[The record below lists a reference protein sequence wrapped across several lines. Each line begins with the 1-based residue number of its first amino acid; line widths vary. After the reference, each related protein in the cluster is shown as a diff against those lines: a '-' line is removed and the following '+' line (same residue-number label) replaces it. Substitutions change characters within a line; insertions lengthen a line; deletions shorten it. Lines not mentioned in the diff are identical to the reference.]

1 MLRNNIKI
9 AWRSLMKDRQFTL
22 LNLVGLSTGLAC
34 ALFIYLWV
42 TDELSVDK
50 FNTKDSQLFQ
60 VMENRKKAGGIWTSH
75 SSSLPTAEALAKEM
89 PEVEYA
95 TTTSGA
101 ENISL
106 AVNENK
112 DLRADGMYV
121 GKDFFSMFSYNLLQ
135 GNIKQVLPDK
145 NAIALSED
153 LALKLFHTTEN
164 LIGKTVKFQ
173 HEQDYT
179 ISAIFQRPPV
189 NASEQFDFVI
199 SADILKTLY
208 DGADSWF
215 NTGVQTYVLLKQ
227 GTDVGRFNKKI
238 AGFIEAKTNNE
249 LKHRTPFLKKYSDIY
264 LYDEYE
270 NGVLKGG
277 RIDYVRM
284 FSLIAIFIL
293 IIACIN
299 FMNLST
305 AKAAQKL
312 KEVGIKK
319 VVGATRGSL
328 IVQYIGQSML
338 MTFIALIISFILVVI
353 FLPSFNTITGKQ
365 LALVPDVKLILSL
378 LGIALFTGF
387 VAGSY
392 PALYLSGFNPI
403 AILKG
408 KLRNSTGEMW
418 VRKGLVVFQFSLS
431 VILIV
436 SVLVVYKQIEFVQ
449 SKNLGYNKD
458 NVIRMN
464 REGALDND
472 DKLQTFLSEVRK
484 VPGVVMASSI
494 GHSLTGHNSGTSG
507 VKWPGKDPNDKTEFE
522 NVGSNYD
529 MIETLGFEMKEG
541 RAFSPK
547 FSSDS
552 NAIIFNEAAI
562 RFMDL
567 KDPLGKTVK
576 LWGEDRIIIGVVK
589 DFHYES
595 LHENVKP
602 LFMRLNTG
610 ATWTVVAKITAGKE
624 KETIA
629 GLENIYRQF
638 NPDFSFNY
646 KFMDENFQRMYVS
659 EQRVSILSRY
669 FAGLAILISCLGLF
683 GLAAFTAHRRQ
694 KEIGIRKVVGA
705 TANNLYM
712 MLSKDFLKLV
722 FIAIIIAIPISWWA
736 ASHWLQGFAYRA
748 PIGMGV
754 FLAAGSAT
762 ILITLLTVSYQAIK
776 AALANPINS
785 LRSE

>member
-9 AWRSLMKDRQFTL
+9 AFRSLKKDRQFTL

-50 FNTKDSQLFQ
+50 FNPKDSQLFR
-60 VMENRKKAGGIWTSH
+60 VMEHRKKADGIWTSH
-75 SSSLPTAEALAKEM
+75 SSSLPMAEALAKEM

-95 TTTSGA
+95 TTTRGMG
-101 ENISL
+101 NISL
-106 AVNENK
+106 SADENK
-112 DLRADGMYV
+112 DVRAEGFYA
-121 GKDFFSMFSYNLLQ
+121 GKDFFSMFGYEILQ
-135 GNIKQVLPDK
+135 GNKKQVLTDI
-145 NAIALSED
+145 NSIAISENM
-153 LALKLFHTTEN
+153 ARKLFNTTEN
-164 LIGKTVKFQ
+164 VIGKNATFQ
-173 HEQDYT
+173 HEKQYT
-179 ISAIFQRPPV
+179 VSAIYRDPPA
-189 NASEQFDFVI
+189 NASAQFEFVL
-199 SADILKTLY
+199 SAEILKTIY
-208 DGADSWF
+208 EGADSWY
-215 NTGVQTYVLLKQ
+215 NTGVQTNVLLKP

-238 AGFIEAKTNNE
+238 AGFITAKTNNE
-249 LKHRTPFLKKYSDIY
+249 IKHRTPFLKKYSDIY
-264 LYDEYE
+264 LYNEYE

-284 FSLIAIFIL
+284 FSIIAIFIL

-319 VVGATRGSL
+319 VVGATRSSL
-328 IVQYIGQSML
+328 VMQYLGQSML
-338 MTFIALIISFILVVI
+338 MTFIALLISFILVVL
-353 FLPSFNTITGKQ
+353 FLPAFNNITGKQ
-365 LALVPDVKLILSL
+365 LALVPDVRMILSF
-378 LGIALFTGF
+378 LGIAVFTGL

-392 PALYLSGFNPI
+392 PALYLSGFNPT

-408 KLRNSTGEMW
+408 KLRNSAGELW
-418 VRKGLVVFQFSLS
+418 VRKGLVIFQFSLS

-436 SVLVVYKQIEFVQ
+436 SVLVVYKQIAFVQ

-458 NVIRMN
+458 NMIIIN
-464 REGALDND
+464 REGTLNND
-472 DKLQTFLSEVRK
+472 DKMQTFISEAHK
-484 VPGVVMASSI
+484 VPGVVMVSSI
-494 GHSLTGHNSGTSG
+494 GHNLAGHNSGTSG
-507 VKWPGKDPNDKTEFE
+507 VQWTGRDPNDKTEFE
-522 NVGSNYD
+522 NVAANYN

-541 RAFSPK
+541 RTFSPK

-562 RFMDL
+562 RFMGM
-567 KDPLGKTVK
+567 KDPLGKTIK
-576 LWGEDRIIIGVVK
+576 LWGEERTIIGIVK
-589 DFHYES
+589 NFHYES

-602 LFMRLNTG
+602 LFIRLTPG
-610 ATWTVVAKITAGKE
+610 GTWSVVAHIAAGKE
-624 KETIA
+624 KQTLA
-629 GLENIYRQF
+629 GLESLYRQF

-646 KFMDENFQRMYVS
+646 KFLDENFQRMYAS
-659 EQRVSILSRY
+659 EKRVSVLSRY

-705 TANNLYM
+705 TANNLYV

-722 FIAIIIAIPISWWA
+722 LIAILIAIPVSWWA
-736 ASHWLQGFAYRA
+736 ASHWLQGFAYHA
-748 PIGMGV
+748 PIGAGV
-754 FLAAGSAT
+754 FLIAGAAT

-785 LRSE
+785 LKSE